1 MNPLNQ
7 LIKTAL
13 ALIFVISSTNVLASW
28 PDKTVTIIGPFP
40 PGGNTDI
47 IARLIAPS
55 LSAKLGQ
62 PVVIE
67 NKPGAGSMIGS
78 QYAARSKDGHTFLMG
93 TFANVLNEFFYKNK
107 LVDLRKD
114 LIPVTQVL
122 TISNYFATAPN
133 SKINTIADIISMSK
147 ADPGSLSCATSGV
160 GTSPHLACEML
171 VQRTGIKL
179 NLIPYKGGL
188 PAMTDVMGGHASFLA
203 TNEVLPAIKDKRLKG
218 IAITSEK
225 RSPLA
230 PDLPPVADTIPG
242 YDLVSWYGVF
252 APRGTPS
259 DVIAKL
265 NTEIVSI
272 LKQTAVQ
279 ERIASIGATP
289 VGNSPKEFS
298 IVINNDLDKWE
309 KIIKPMNIYLD

>member
-28 PDKTVTIIGPFP
+28 PDKTVTIIVPFP

-62 PVVIE
+62 PVVVE

-114 LIPVTQVL
+114 LMPVTQIL

-133 SKINTIADIISMSK
+133 SKINSIADIISMSK

-230 PDLPPVADTIPG
+230 PELAPVSDTVPG

-259 DVIAKL
+259 DVVAKL

-272 LKQTAVQ
+272 LKQPAVQ

-289 VGNSPKEFS
+289 VGNSPKEFA

>member
-1 MNPLNQ
+1 MNPLNK
-7 LIKTAL
+7 LVKTVL
-13 ALIFVISSTNVLASW
+13 ALIFVISSMNVFAAW
-28 PDKTVTIIGPFP
+28 PEKTITLIVPFA

-47 IARLIAPS
+47 VARLIAPS

-62 PVVIE
+62 QVVVE

-78 QYAARSKDGHTFLMG
+78 QYVARSKDGHTFLVG

-107 LVDLRKD
+107 LIDLRKD
-114 LIPVTQVL
+114 LVPITQVL
-122 TISNYFATAPN
+122 TIANYFATAPN
-133 SKINTIADIISMSK
+133 SKINSIADIISISK
-147 ADPGSLSCATSGV
+147 ADPGSLTCATSGV

-179 NLIPYKGGL
+179 NIVPYKGGL

-230 PDLPPVADTIPG
+230 PELPPVSDTLPG
-242 YDLVSWYGVF
+242 YDMVSWYGVF
-252 APRGTPS
+252 APEGTPS
-259 DVIAKL
+259 DVITKL

-272 LKQTAVQ
+272 LKQPAVQ
-279 ERIASIGATP
+279 ERIASLGATP
-289 VGNSPKEFS
+289 VGNTSKEFA
-298 IVINNDLDKWE
+298 IVINNDLVKWE

>member
-28 PDKTVTIIGPFP
+28 PDKTVTIIVPFP

-62 PVVIE
+62 PVVVE

-114 LIPVTQVL
+114 LMPVTQIL

-133 SKINTIADIISMSK
+133 SKINSIADIISMSK

-179 NLIPYKGGL
+179 NIIPYKGGL

-230 PDLPPVADTIPG
+230 PELAPVSDTIPG

-259 DVIAKL
+259 DVVAKL

-272 LKQTAVQ
+272 LKQPAVQ

-289 VGNSPKEFS
+289 IGNSPKEFS

>member
-28 PDKTVTIIGPFP
+28 PDKTVTIIVPFP

-114 LIPVTQVL
+114 LMPVTQIL

-133 SKINTIADIISMSK
+133 SKINSIADIISMSK

-179 NLIPYKGGL
+179 NIIPYKGGL

-230 PDLPPVADTIPG
+230 PELAPVSDTVPG

-259 DVIAKL
+259 DVVAKL

-272 LKQTAVQ
+272 LKQPAVQ

-289 VGNSPKEFS
+289 VGNSPKEFA

>member
-28 PDKTVTIIGPFP
+28 PDKTVTIIVPFP

-62 PVVIE
+62 PVVVE

-114 LIPVTQVL
+114 LIPVTQIL

-133 SKINTIADIISMSK
+133 SKINSIADIISMLK

-179 NLIPYKGGL
+179 NIIPYKGGL

-230 PDLPPVADTIPG
+230 PELAPVADTLPG

-272 LKQTAVQ
+272 LKQPAVQ

-309 KIIKPMNIYLD
+309 KIIKSMNIYLD

>member
-1 MNPLNQ
+1 MNLLNR

-13 ALIFVISSTNVLASW
+13 ALIFVISSTNVLAAW
-28 PDKTVTIIGPFP
+28 PDKTVTLIVPFP

-47 IARLIAPS
+47 VARLIAPS

-62 PVVIE
+62 QVVVE

-78 QYAARSKDGHTFLMG
+78 QYVARSKDGHTFLIG

-107 LVDLRKD
+107 LIDLRKD

-122 TISNYFATAPN
+122 TIANYFATAPN
-133 SKINTIADIISMSK
+133 SKINSIADIISISK

-203 TNEVLPAIKDKRLKG
+203 TNEVLPAIKDKRLKLRKATAG
-218 IAITSEK
+218 EIAC
-225 RSPLA
+225 
-230 PDLPPVADTIPG
+230 
-242 YDLVSWYGVF
+242 
-252 APRGTPS
+252 
-259 DVIAKL
+259 DVIAVAQVKC
-265 NTEIVSI
+265 
-272 LKQTAVQ
+272 
-279 ERIASIGATP
+279 
-289 VGNSPKEFS
+289 F
-298 IVINNDLDKWE
+298 
-309 KIIKPMNIYLD
+309 

>member
-1 MNPLNQ
+1 MKPLNQ

-28 PDKTVTIIGPFP
+28 PDKTVTIIVPFP

-62 PVVIE
+62 PVVVE

-114 LIPVTQVL
+114 LIPVTQIL

-133 SKINTIADIISMSK
+133 SKINSIADIISMSK

-230 PDLPPVADTIPG
+230 PELPPVADTIPG

-259 DVIAKL
+259 DVITKL

-272 LKQTAVQ
+272 LKQPAVQ

-289 VGNSPKEFS
+289 VGNTPKEFA
-298 IVINNDLDKWE
+298 IVINNDLDKLE

>member
-1 MNPLNQ
+1 MNPFNQ

-28 PDKTVTIIGPFP
+28 PDKTVTIIVPFP

-114 LIPVTQVL
+114 LIPVTQIL

-133 SKINTIADIISMSK
+133 SKINSIADIISMSK

-230 PDLPPVADTIPG
+230 PELPPVADTIPG

-272 LKQTAVQ
+272 LKQPAVQ

-289 VGNSPKEFS
+289 VGNSSKEFS
-298 IVINNDLDKWE
+298 IVINNDMDKWE

>member
-28 PDKTVTIIGPFP
+28 PDKTVTIIVPFP

-62 PVVIE
+62 PVVVE

-114 LIPVTQVL
+114 LMPVTQIL

-133 SKINTIADIISMSK
+133 SKINSIADIISMSK

-179 NLIPYKGGL
+179 NIIPYKGGL

-230 PDLPPVADTIPG
+230 PELAPVSDTVPG

-259 DVIAKL
+259 DVVAKL

-272 LKQTAVQ
+272 LKQPAVQ

-289 VGNSPKEFS
+289 VGNSPKEFA

>member
-28 PDKTVTIIGPFP
+28 PDKTVTIIVPFP

-62 PVVIE
+62 PVVVE

-114 LIPVTQVL
+114 LIPVTQIL

-133 SKINTIADIISMSK
+133 SKINSIADIISMSK

-179 NLIPYKGGL
+179 NIIPYKGGL

-230 PDLPPVADTIPG
+230 PELAPVSDTIPG

-259 DVIAKL
+259 DVVAKL

-272 LKQTAVQ
+272 LKQPAVQ

-289 VGNSPKEFS
+289 VGNSPKEFA

>member
-1 MNPLNQ
+1 
-7 LIKTAL
+7 
-13 ALIFVISSTNVLASW
+13 
-28 PDKTVTIIGPFP
+28 
-40 PGGNTDI
+40 
-47 IARLIAPS
+47 
-55 LSAKLGQ
+55 
-62 PVVIE
+62 
-67 NKPGAGSMIGS
+67 
-78 QYAARSKDGHTFLMG
+78 
-93 TFANVLNEFFYKNK
+93 
-107 LVDLRKD
+107 
-114 LIPVTQVL
+114 
-122 TISNYFATAPN
+122 
-133 SKINTIADIISMSK
+133 
-147 ADPGSLSCATSGV
+147 
-160 GTSPHLACEML
+160 
-171 VQRTGIKL
+171 
-179 NLIPYKGGL
+179 
-188 PAMTDVMGGHASFLA
+188 MTDVMGGHASFLA

-230 PDLPPVADTIPG
+230 PELAPVSDTVPG

-272 LKQTAVQ
+272 LKQPAVQ

-289 VGNSPKEFS
+289 VGNSPKEFA

>member
-28 PDKTVTIIGPFP
+28 PDKTVTIIVPFP

-62 PVVIE
+62 PVVVE

-114 LIPVTQVL
+114 LIPVTQIL

-133 SKINTIADIISMSK
+133 SKINSIADIISMSK

-179 NLIPYKGGL
+179 NIIPYKGGL

-230 PDLPPVADTIPG
+230 PELAPVSDTIPG

-259 DVIAKL
+259 DVVAKL

-272 LKQTAVQ
+272 LKQPAVQ

-289 VGNSPKEFS
+289 IGNSPKEFS